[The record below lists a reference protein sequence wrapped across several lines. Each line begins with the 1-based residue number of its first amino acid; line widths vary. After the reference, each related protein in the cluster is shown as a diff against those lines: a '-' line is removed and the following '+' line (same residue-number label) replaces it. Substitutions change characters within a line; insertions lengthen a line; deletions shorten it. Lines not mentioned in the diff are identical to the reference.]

1 MQKLLETSRGS
12 RRRIRKA
19 VSYMER
25 SEGLIKR
32 LELGEAIA
40 LLEKAVR
47 KLEYSFLGLIR
58 LRAKTRPLADA
69 LRMLSVAYFLNG
81 QSDKAKETIRRLLV
95 LAPKTEYRT
104 GGFPKSMAQLVD
116 DERLLF
122 DELGTSEVVVKTTPP
137 GARVY
142 LNARRVGRSP
152 LTIKG
157 GRRGFNYL
165 SARMPGYRTTTM
177 GLEVSPP
184 KLARVTLEL
193 RKFKRDPLPLIT
205 RSFAEVG
212 RRRMG
217 PGQRGLA
224 HRLHADVVVLAMAS
238 VDQDQARL
246 VLYAYDARLRE
257 LLKGPIKATVSLD
270 FPKRK
275 AVAAARM
282 LFSGVRLDGT
292 RPPPP
297 KRPPPKAP
305 SLGERWSRFRRWRG
319 FWPTVGA
326 VAGVLVAGVVVGL
339 AVGLQPPSAGV
350 EARGWR
356 RVVLAHPL
364 ARF

>member
-1 MQKLLETSRGS
+1 MQTLLESARGS
-12 RRRIRKA
+12 KRRIRKA
-19 VSYMER
+19 VELMER
-25 SEGLIKR
+25 SDGLLKR

-40 LLEKAVR
+40 LLKKAVH

-69 LRMLSVAYFLNG
+69 LRLLSVAYFLNG
-81 QSDKAKETIRRLLV
+81 ETDKAKATIRRLLV
-95 LAPKTEYRT
+95 MAPKTEFQT

-122 DELGTSEVVVKTTPP
+122 DEIGTSEVVVKTTPP

-152 LTIKG
+152 LSIKG
-157 GRRGFNYL
+157 VRRGFNYL

-177 GLEVSPP
+177 GLEATPP
-184 KLARVTLEL
+184 KLQRVTLDL
-193 RKFKRDPLPLIT
+193 RKFKRDPLPSIT
-205 RSFAEVG
+205 RSFAEAG
-212 RRRMG
+212 RPRMG
-217 PGQRGLA
+217 AGLRALA
-224 HRLHADVVVLAMAS
+224 HRLRADIVVLAMAS

-257 LLKGPIKATVSLD
+257 LLKGPVKATVSLD
-270 FPKRK
+270 FPKSK
-275 AVAAARM
+275 TVAAAQM

-292 RPPPP
+292 HPPPP
-297 KRPPPKAP
+297 KEPKP
-305 SLGERWSRFRRWRG
+305 KTLSFSERWSRFRRWRG

-339 AVGLQPPSAGV
+339 AVGLQPSAAV
-350 EARGWR
+350 EPRGWR